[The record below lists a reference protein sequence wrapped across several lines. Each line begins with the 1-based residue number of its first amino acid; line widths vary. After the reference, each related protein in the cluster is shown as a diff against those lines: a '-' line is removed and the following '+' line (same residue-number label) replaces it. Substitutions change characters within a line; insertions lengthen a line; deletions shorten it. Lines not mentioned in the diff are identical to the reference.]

1 MKSSQRWEFLL
12 KLDGFIMS
20 EKDSL
25 VFEGVVLECYP
36 DSKFLV
42 QTTNNLK
49 IMAYLGGQLK
59 KRKARVLQGDRV
71 VVEVSPYDLKTGRVV
86 DFVNKP

>member
-1 MKSSQRWEFLL
+1 
-12 KLDGFIMS
+12 MS

-86 DFVNKP
+86 NFVNKP

>member
-1 MKSSQRWEFLL
+1 
-12 KLDGFIMS
+12 MS

>member
-1 MKSSQRWEFLL
+1 
-12 KLDGFIMS
+12 MS

-25 VFEGVVLECYP
+25 VFRGVVLECYP

-42 QTTNNLK
+42 QTTDNLK

-59 KRKARVLQGDRV
+59 KRRIRVLEGDQV
-71 VVEVSPYDLKTGRVV
+71 IVEVSPYDLKTGRI
-86 DFVNKP
+86 VNFAKSKDPLNKQSDK

>member
-1 MKSSQRWEFLL
+1 M
-12 KLDGFIMS
+12 GG
-20 EKDSL
+20 KDSL

>member
-1 MKSSQRWEFLL
+1 MKSIQRWEFLL

>member
-1 MKSSQRWEFLL
+1 
-12 KLDGFIMS
+12 MS

-71 VVEVSPYDLKTGRVV
+71 IVEVSPYDLKTGRVV

>member
-1 MKSSQRWEFLL
+1 
-12 KLDGFIMS
+12 MS

-25 VFEGVVLECYP
+25 VFEGIVLECYP

-42 QTTNNLK
+42 QTNNNLK

-86 DFVNKP
+86 DFAKKP

>member
-1 MKSSQRWEFLL
+1 
-12 KLDGFIMS
+12 MS

-86 DFVNKP
+86 DFVNKS